1 MVIANQRNGE
11 LVCVVQF
18 SGPKQCRHERRFAVT
33 TLMIDDEL
41 GQRAKRTAA
50 AQGKTLDEFVREV
63 LQQAL
68 NGEKLTRTV
77 RNGLPVVQSQSAT
90 PIDPLAVKRKLEEEG
105 F

>member
-1 MVIANQRNGE
+1 MVVANERIAE
-11 LVCVVQF
+11 LASVVQF
-18 SGPKQCRHERRFAVT
+18 IDLRHSRDERRIAVT

-41 GQRAKRTAA
+41 GQQAKRTAA

-68 NGEKLTRTV
+68 HGEKLTRCV
-77 RNGLPVVQSQSAT
+77 RNGLPVMQSQSAT
-90 PIDPLAVKRKLEEEG
+90 PIDPLVVKRVLEEEG